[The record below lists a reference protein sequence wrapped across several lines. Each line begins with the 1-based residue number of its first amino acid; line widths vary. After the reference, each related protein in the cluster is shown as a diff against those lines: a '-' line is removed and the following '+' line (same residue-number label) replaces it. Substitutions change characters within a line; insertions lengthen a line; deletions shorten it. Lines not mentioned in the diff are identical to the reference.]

1 MAARVFRNTPNP
13 LLIPEIVGLVVDN
26 IHTVPDLL
34 NCACVNIIWNLAALK
49 KLYRGSL
56 NDMQFRTPDIGSLN
70 CLFVASRKRFV
81 RNMSFVRHLLLCPE
95 SPAIDEAAQPDTR
108 LACVEKCRAMRH
120 REYAEHLL
128 RPRGSGL
135 ASLSIPFQIMDQDWS
150 QLSDLLLT
158 PTVEFLAIDNYY
170 CKLLMAS
177 YSYSR
182 ELTTP
187 TDKFSNLKA
196 LTIYKSDSYLGI
208 DELCEL
214 LKSCD
219 LEFFHIESDNAEPVA
234 TQLLPYLR
242 RQLSLRALALN
253 IPCCGLNL
261 GSKTPAREEQGDI
274 WPRVKALYLQE
285 GDQHWLEQLPKLTEL
300 QILSLRKLA
309 SGSPTINQSAI
320 ENVAKCRNLRVV
332 DLVLNELDD
341 VELLL
346 NIADGCPLL
355 QKFSVWPLGLR
366 VDPGAANSLLSR
378 LLRAL
383 PRLEFLALALECQ
396 MDGAILQDLARHCP
410 QLTVLELPQTQLL
423 LSLSLMTKTSTL
435 RHLESMHLAGIYFR
449 NPRRMMQCDK
459 IRSIAREWR
468 RIFPKIRGMPCTA
481 DVYSRYMSDDYS
493 SEGSGDEVSV
503 SSDEEVPELGF
514 NDYDSV
520 WFILRTKLWR
530 CLGYP
535 KDQFIHDRIQNMWQ
549 TDLEIKTI
557 GWPVMP
563 LKAFA
568 DPDLYSTAAHGV
580 R

>member
-1 MAARVFRNTPNP
+1 M
-13 LLIPEIVGLVVDN
+13 
-26 IHTVPDLL
+26 
-34 NCACVNIIWNLAALK
+34 
-49 KLYRGSL
+49 
-56 NDMQFRTPDIGSLN
+56 
-70 CLFVASRKRFV
+70 
-81 RNMSFVRHLLLCPE
+81 
-95 SPAIDEAAQPDTR
+95 
-108 LACVEKCRAMRH
+108 
-120 REYAEHLL
+120 
-128 RPRGSGL
+128 
-135 ASLSIPFQIMDQDWS
+135 
-150 QLSDLLLT
+150 
-158 PTVEFLAIDNYY
+158 
-170 CKLLMAS
+170 
-177 YSYSR
+177 
-182 ELTTP
+182 
-187 TDKFSNLKA
+187 
-196 LTIYKSDSYLGI
+196 
-208 DELCEL
+208 

-219 LEFFHIESDNAEPVA
+219 LEFFHIKSDNAEPVA

-332 DLVLNELDD
+332 DLILNELDD

-378 LLRAL
+378 LLHAL

-449 NPRRMMQCDK
+449 NPQRMMQCDK

>member
-187 TDKFSNLKA
+187 T
-196 LTIYKSDSYLGI
+196 
-208 DELCEL
+208 
-214 LKSCD
+214 
-219 LEFFHIESDNAEPVA
+219 
-234 TQLLPYLR
+234 LLPYLR